1 MLLLN
6 CYEKLIG
13 KFWREK
19 MKIMIHKHHRDV
31 LPCDGTKVAE
41 GIPFSIE
48 MGNFRRPR
56 FIDSDEQSF
65 LSDSYVWN
73 ILLALNNYDGQYIAY
88 ISLDLNTDEK
98 TWEYAKWTHVR
109 ILSKDNEFEV
119 YSSQG
124 AMQLVDL
131 LQSNPEIGSEE
142 AWEKFFRDKIDAKK
156 LSICGKIE
164 SLQNELNEL
173 TTIRDTYF

>member
-1 MLLLN
+1 MEIN
-6 CYEKLIG
+6 
-13 KFWREK
+13 
-19 MKIMIHKHHRDV
+19 IHKHHRDL
-31 LPCDGTKVAE
+31 LPSDGSKIAE
-41 GIPFSIE
+41 GTPFSIE

-65 LSDSYVWN
+65 LSDSPIWN
-73 ILLALNNYDGQYIAY
+73 ILLALNNYEAQYIAH
-88 ISLDLNTDEK
+88 ISVDLNTDEK
-98 TWEYAKWTHVR
+98 TWGYAKWTHVR

-131 LQSNPEIGSEE
+131 LQENPEIDSEK
-142 AWEKFFRDKIDAKK
+142 AWEEFFREKINTKK
-156 LSICGKIE
+156 LSISSKIE
-164 SLQNELNEL
+164 SLQNELNKL